1 MAGSGERLQ
10 PVLLSIHGIRTTG
23 RWQKSLTQAAQEAG
37 YLYRPLDYGFFLA
50 LSLLLPWA
58 RRRKVEW
65 FHRECEDHLRDLEPG
80 QRASIVAHSF
90 GTYLL
95 ASALAKYSDLVFDKV
110 ILCGSIVRKDYPW
123 TTIIQR
129 RGQVRQVLN
138 EAGGK
143 DLWASIVTWV
153 VADAGPSGV
162 DGFEDLADG
171 QVLQRLHAE
180 HGHSDYFYAG
190 NYKRVWIPFLQ
201 TGRIEAVQPIEAPRT
216 NWRFAAVAGVL
227 LSALLAAIASW
238 WGPKTGGGPAE
249 DPNLGEAEAAD
260 AGEQVAVEPRR
271 ACAAFDDDSDG
282 VDNCSDRCA
291 DDPVPGPVG
300 PDGCASLEPFA
311 VSIRFEYDK
320 TSIRPEAAAAMDLAV
335 AALAENPW
343 LRYEVAGHSAR
354 HGSEQ
359 YNLRLSENRAHS
371 VYRMLIVR
379 GADPARLEGPNAYGE
394 SRPLGPLFH
403 PDGSPD
409 REMILRSERVD
420 LVPLRQ

>member
-1 MAGSGERLQ
+1 MGRTEGRVQQ

-37 YLYRPLDYGFFLA
+37 YLYRPLDYGYFLA

-65 FHRECEDHLRDLEPG
+65 FHRECEDHLRDLAPG

-123 TTIIQR
+123 TSVIER

-153 VADAGPSGV
+153 VADAGSSGV
-162 DGFEDLADG
+162 DGFEDLAEG
-171 QVLQRLHAE
+171 KVLQRLHAE

-201 TGRIEAVQPIEAPRT
+201 SGRIDPVEPIAAPRT
-216 NWRFAAVAGVL
+216 NWRFAAVAAIV
-227 LSALLAAIASW
+227 LSATL
-238 WGPKTGGGPAE
+238 GGPAWWWKSRSADGPVHGPE
-249 DPNLGEAEAAD
+249 VAPTNGAET
-260 AGEQVAVEPRR
+260 EPTR
-271 ACAAFDDDSDG
+271 ACAAFDDDGDG
-282 VDNCSDRCA
+282 VDNCKDQCG
-291 DDPVPGPVG
+291 DDLVPGPVG
-300 PDGCASLEPFA
+300 PDGCASLEPWA
-311 VSIRFEYDK
+311 VTILFDYDR
-320 TSIRPEAAAAMDLAV
+320 SSLGPESVAKLDAAV
-335 AALAENPW
+335 EALEQHDW
-343 LRYEVAGHSAR
+343 LRYEVAGHTGRSGGQA
-354 HGSEQ
+354 
-359 YNLRLSENRAHS
+359 YNVALSMRRATTVHDFLLGRGVDRDRL
-371 VYRMLIVR
+371 
-379 GADPARLEGPNAYGE
+379 DGPNGYGE
-394 SRPLGPLFH
+394 TRPVGQLFH
-403 PDGSPD
+403 PDGTPD
-409 REMILRSERVD
+409 MDMVRRSERVD
-420 LVPLRQ
+420 LVPLRR